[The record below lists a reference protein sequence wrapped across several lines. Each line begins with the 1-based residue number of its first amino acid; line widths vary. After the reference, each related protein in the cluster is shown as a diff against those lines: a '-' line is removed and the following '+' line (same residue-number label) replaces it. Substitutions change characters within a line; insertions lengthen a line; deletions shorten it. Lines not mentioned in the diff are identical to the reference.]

1 MCWILHKFEDIIQ
14 IGKQEI
20 IDKVFKMSI
29 LEFYR
34 EYVEWNMYDLHRK
47 TWSKEIQQQY
57 RQTLDID
64 GDADVFINFLTI
76 HINTPLMM
84 GDIIDEHSNGT
95 TKKLRSFTFNINP
108 AQYDMIHR
116 LESIRE
122 DTESFDERKKKALS
136 HPTLGSL
143 DYEHPRL
150 QKQAPTTSEH
160 EQSTN
165 VPTRT
170 VGDEE
175 ESIVMND
182 DPPTDEMPVS
192 TRPIKDD
199 LLGQDEMPVSTQS
212 MKDDR
217 TGKDHIGFSEYAKVL
232 AALIVFKG
240 NHPFVFGILGQ
251 WGAGKVSQDIV
262 SI

>member
-170 VGDEE
+170 VGDEDE
-175 ESIVMND
+175 DDVSTLPIKD
-182 DPPTDEMPVS
+182 DPPTDNIPVA
-192 TRPIKDD
+192 
-199 LLGQDEMPVSTQS
+199 TQS

>member
-1 MCWILHKFEDIIQ
+1 
-14 IGKQEI
+14 
-20 IDKVFKMSI
+20 
-29 LEFYR
+29 
-34 EYVEWNMYDLHRK
+34 
-47 TWSKEIQQQY
+47 
-57 RQTLDID
+57 
-64 GDADVFINFLTI
+64 
-76 HINTPLMM
+76 
-84 GDIIDEHSNGT
+84 
-95 TKKLRSFTFNINP
+95 
-108 AQYDMIHR
+108 
-116 LESIRE
+116 
-122 DTESFDERKKKALS
+122 
-136 HPTLGSL
+136 
-143 DYEHPRL
+143 
-150 QKQAPTTSEH
+150 
-160 EQSTN
+160 

-192 TRPIKDD
+192 IRPIKDD

>member
-136 HPTLGSL
+136 HPTLGSF
-143 DYEHPRL
+143 DYEHRR
-150 QKQAPTTSEH
+150 QQRQVTSEH

-182 DPPTDEMPVS
+182 DPPTDEMPP

-199 LLGQDEMPVSTQS
+199 LLGQDNAGVSTQS